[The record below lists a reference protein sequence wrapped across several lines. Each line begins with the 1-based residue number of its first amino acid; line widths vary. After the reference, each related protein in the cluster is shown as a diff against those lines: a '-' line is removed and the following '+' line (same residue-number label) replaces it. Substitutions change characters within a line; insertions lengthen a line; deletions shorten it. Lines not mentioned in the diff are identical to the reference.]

1 MSWFDRSKRRPVR
14 KRHGVPE
21 AEADGQAATRLLL
34 DRVRALETELAQARL
49 DIARLQ
55 VDLAASVSRQ
65 NAFGDLTEQR
75 IDTLH
80 RQIVLE
86 LKRAFDLGV
95 AVVET
100 ESVVDAR
107 LAELFSG
114 GLDAPVDA
122 ARLAMDQILSGQL
135 SVGTLEGA
143 LTLYGFRIDRDR
155 ARERGDCIE
164 ILPADV
170 GGSGVAVYG
179 PYKRLAPGA
188 YLIEAHL
195 RPVAGAAVPP
205 SATGEIALDVYSPTL
220 GAPLAAVS
228 CPASAMDGATPLALR
243 FEWSARLASDLVEIR
258 VHQRSSRPFQLTGFT
273 LRAG

>member
-1 MSWFDRSKRRPVR
+1 M
-14 KRHGVPE
+14 
-21 AEADGQAATRLLL
+21 
-34 DRVRALETELAQARL
+34 
-49 DIARLQ
+49 
-55 VDLAASVSRQ
+55 
-65 NAFGDLTEQR
+65 
-75 IDTLH
+75 DTLH

-100 ESVVDAR
+100 ESAVDAR

-122 ARLAMDQILSGQL
+122 AKLAMDQILSGQL
-135 SVGTLEGA
+135 SMGTLEGA

-170 GGSGVAVYG
+170 GGPGVAVYG
-179 PYKRLAPGA
+179 PYKRLAPGT

-195 RPVAGAAVPP
+195 RPAAGVAASP

-228 CPASAMDGATPLALR
+228 RPASAMDGATPLSLR
-243 FEWSARLASDLVEIR
+243 FEWSSRLASDLVEIR
-258 VHQRSSRPFQLTGFT
+258 VHQRSSLAWRLTGFT
-273 LRAG
+273 LSAG

>member
-1 MSWFDRSKRRPVR
+1 MSWFDRSKRHPAGQR
-14 KRHGVPE
+14 GAAPE
-21 AEADGQAATRLLL
+21 ADADAQAALRLVL
-34 DRVRALETELAQARL
+34 DRVRALEAELAQSRL

-75 IDTLH
+75 MDTLH

-86 LKRAFDLGV
+86 LRRAFDLGV

-100 ESVVDAR
+100 ESAVDAR

-122 ARLAMDQILSGQL
+122 GKLAMDQILSGQL
-135 SVGTLEGA
+135 SVGRLEGA

-155 ARERGDCIE
+155 ARERGDAIE
-164 ILPADV
+164 VFPADV
-170 GGSGVAVYG
+170 GGPGVAVYG

-188 YLIEAHL
+188 YLIEAQL
-195 RPVAGAAVPP
+195 RPTEGASPGAT
-205 SATGEIALDVYSPTL
+205 ATGEIALDVYSPTL

-228 CPASAMDGATPLALR
+228 MPAEALDEANPLSLR

-258 VHQRSSRPFQLTGFT
+258 VHQRSTLSFLLTGFT

>member
-1 MSWFDRSKRRPVR
+1 MSWFDRSKRHPAR

-34 DRVRALETELAQARL
+34 DRVRMLETELAQARL

-55 VDLAASVSRQ
+55 VELAASVSRQ

-75 IDTLH
+75 MDTLH

-100 ESVVDAR
+100 ESAVDAR
-107 LAELFSG
+107 LAGLFSG

-155 ARERGDCIE
+155 ARERGDCIDVFA
-164 ILPADV
+164 ADV
-170 GGSGVAVYG
+170 GGPGVAVYG
-179 PYKRLAPGA
+179 PYKRLAPGT

-195 RPVAGAAVPP
+195 RPAQGAAPP
-205 SATGEIALDVYSPTL
+205 ATGEIALDVYSPTL

-228 CPASAMDGATPLALR
+228 VPAEALDEANPLSLR

-258 VHQRSSRPFQLTGFT
+258 VHQRSSLPFRLTGFT

>member
-1 MSWFDRSKRRPVR
+1 MSWFDRWRRPGSER
-14 KRHGVPE
+14 RSAPE
-21 AEADGQAATRLLL
+21 AEGDGQAVMRLLIE
-34 DRVRALETELAQARL
+34 RVRTLETDLAQARL

-55 VDLAASVSRQ
+55 VDLAASNSRQ

-100 ESVVDAR
+100 ESAVDAR
-107 LAELFSG
+107 LAKLFSG

-122 ARLAMDQILSGQL
+122 GKLAMDQILSGQL
-135 SVGTLEGA
+135 SAGRLEGA

-155 ARERGDCIE
+155 ARERGDGIDVF
-164 ILPADV
+164 PAEV
-170 GGSGVAVYG
+170 GGPGVAVYG

-195 RPVAGAAVPP
+195 RPDERAAPAAP
-205 SATGEIALDVYSPTL
+205 ASGEIALDVYSPTL
-220 GAPLAAVS
+220 GAPLDAVS
-228 CPASAMDGATPLALR
+228 IPAAALDANVPLSLR

-258 VHQRSSRPFQLTGFT
+258 VHQRSSLPFRLAGFT